1 MFPKFS
7 TRSILTVTCL
17 AGSALAA
24 LPAYAERFE
33 ARSLVTEATLYPSGA
48 MITRDA
54 TVSLPGGA
62 HEIVFADIPTR
73 YSYEE
78 IARNMQIR
86 VEGGELGPVAYGI
99 EEISEALL
107 IRSEE
112 EKAAWAR
119 VEALEDEIDDR
130 RAEIAQIGFEAEAA
144 DDTLAYLA
152 RLKDGKDAEQSAA
165 TARMIREESLAARIA
180 QQDAERRAEAAEEAL
195 EDLETELAEAMK
207 ALELLVPS
215 DDSRIS
221 ITLPVTMEQSGEVQ
235 VRFTYMADQA
245 HWQPRY
251 TARLNTEDSTL
262 SLTRSV
268 VAMQDTGE
276 PWTDVALTLATDD
289 PTRRSVPHEVYPL
302 IRRVYEP
309 RPIEPLMRSMA
320 SDEMESD
327 GYAAPVVESPVMVK
341 TMQANLSGLSQTYSY
356 PTPATLYSGDDAVE
370 FALATVDLSPEVFV
384 RAVPLHEKTGY
395 LMASFTNETGEM
407 LVPGQVQLIRDGVSL
422 GEAALDTLVDGEEAE
437 LAFGP
442 MDGISVERVL
452 LTRNEGDRGM
462 ISKSNETETEWRIE
476 VANLTARSWPI
487 EVLDRVSVSEQDE
500 LKVEWSASPSP
511 DVEGVEDKRGVLAW
525 HFDLD
530 AGESQEISLSENLRW
545 PEGKMLQ

>member
-1 MFPKFS
+1 MFPNFT
-7 TRSILTVTCL
+7 TRSILTLTCL
-17 AGSALAA
+17 AGSALIA

-33 ARSLVTEATLYPSGA
+33 ARSLVTEATLYPAGA

-54 TVSLPGGA
+54 TVSLPEGQ

-73 YSYEE
+73 HSYEE

-99 EEISEALL
+99 EDISKALL
-107 IRSEE
+107 IRSEA
-112 EKAAWAR
+112 EKAASAR
-119 VEALEDEIDDR
+119 VETLEGEIDDR
-130 RAEIAQIGFEAEAA
+130 RAQIAQIGFEAEAA
-144 DDTLAYLA
+144 KDTLAYLA
-152 RLKDGKDAEQSAA
+152 RLSDGSDAEQSAA
-165 TARMIREESLAARIA
+165 TARMIREESLAARLA
-180 QQDAERRAEAAEEAL
+180 QQDAERRAKAAEEAM
-195 EDLETELAEAMK
+195 EDLEAEMAEATK

-215 DDSRIS
+215 DENRIS
-221 ITLPVTMEQSGEVQ
+221 ITLPVTMEQAGDVEIS
-235 VRFTYMADQA
+235 FTYMSNEAA
-245 HWQPRY
+245 WQPRY
-251 TARLNTEDSTL
+251 TARLNTEDTSL

-276 PWTDVALTLATDD
+276 PWTDVALTFATDD
-289 PTRRSVPHEVYPL
+289 PTRRSVPYEVYPL

-320 SDEMESD
+320 SDEMEG
-327 GYAAPVVESPVMVK
+327 GYAEPVMESPAMVQK
-341 TMQANLSGLSQTYSY
+341 MNTNLSGLSQTYRYS
-356 PTPATLYSGDDAVE
+356 TPATLYSGEDAVE
-370 FALATVDLSPEVFV
+370 FALATVDLSPEIFV
-384 RAVPLHEKTGY
+384 RAVPLHEEVGY

-407 LVPGQVQLIRDGVSL
+407 LVPGPVQLIRDGVSI
-422 GEAALDTLVDGEEAE
+422 GEAAFDTLVDGAEAE

-442 MDGISVERVL
+442 VDGITVERVL
-452 LTRNEGDRGM
+452 LTRNEGDRGV

-487 EVLDRVSVSEQDE
+487 EVLDRVTVSEQEE

-511 DVEGVEDKRGVLAW
+511 DVEGVEDKRGVLVW
-525 HFDLD
+525 HFDLE
-530 AGESQEISLSENLRW
+530 AGDSQEISLSENLRW